1 MLTPTRR
8 ILLVTAQGCECYLA
22 RGDRLILE
30 AGFNA
35 EQREEYLAFV
45 RSRQTSLFSAMVD
58 QIDEDFRQDSM
69 PFLRG
74 PSRTQLLARKAA
86 QSYRDTPFHTSAS
99 IGRETHGRR
108 DERVQ
113 FMALTNAEVLN
124 QWLTPLSEAGI
135 RVAAV
140 HSPPLA
146 TPGLLALIARRIGAR
161 PRQLLVITVDRAG
174 LRQTLLDGNVARF
187 SRVAAVAGES
197 GSAEFVANCV
207 AEINKT
213 QQYVVG
219 LRLISRDSR
228 VGALIIAPPGDTG
241 LWNRPGLF
249 ADALEPVVVDLR
261 DAMRAA
267 GLKRVETRDGSS
279 GHDAYADALWIFAAA
294 RRRPRLDFAPEWLK
308 EAYRL
313 WQARMAVWAAGGLV
327 LLAGCAIGAERWA
340 AAQELWRDRDVLAA
354 QARSNDAQY
363 ERIKR
368 GFPPLPT
375 TPSRIKASVEAF
387 EKLSSRTIA
396 PAALLADIGRALE
409 SAPQFRLERL
419 DWLQAGSATDNPGVA
434 QNRGAPIAGAPTER
448 FEIVLLHGSLTGV
461 AREDRRAELDAVQRT
476 VEALS
481 GLRGVSA
488 SIDKPPIDLSPRA
501 SVTGG
506 ERDAGGAGAGRG
518 AGPVADSSAPATI
531 IRVVRKVTK

>member
-8 ILLVTAQGCECYLA
+8 ILLVTAQGCECFLA

-30 AGFNA
+30 AAFTA

-45 RSRQTSLFSAMVD
+45 RSRQTSIFSAMVD

-74 PSRTQLLARKAA
+74 PSRRELLARKAA

-99 IGRETHGRR
+99 IGRDAHGRR

-113 FMALTNAEVLN
+113 FMALTNAEALN
-124 QWLTPLSEAGI
+124 QWLTPLSEAGA

-146 TPGLLALIARRIGAR
+146 TPGLLALIARRIGPR

-174 LRQTLLDGNVARF
+174 LRQTLLEGSVARF
-187 SRVAAVAGES
+187 SRVAAVPGEP
-197 GSAEFVANCV
+197 GSADFVAGCL

-219 LRLISRDSR
+219 LRLVPREAR
-228 VGALIIAPPGDTG
+228 VAALIIAPPGG
-241 LWNRPGLF
+241 AEMWNRPGAL
-249 ADALEPVVVDLR
+249 ADAIEPVVIDLR

-267 GLKRVETRDGSS
+267 GLRRVESRNGPT
-279 GHDAYADALWIFAAA
+279 GHDLYADTLWIFAAS
-294 RRRPRLDFAPEWLK
+294 RRRPRLDFSPDWLK
-308 EAYRL
+308 ESYRL
-313 WQARMAVWAAGGLV
+313 WQARLAVWAAGGVV
-327 LLAGCAIGAERWA
+327 LLAGCAVGAERWA

-354 QARSNDAQY
+354 QTRSNDAQY

-375 TPSRIKASVEAF
+375 TPAKIKASVEAF
-387 EKLSSRTIA
+387 EKLSNRALA
-396 PAALLADIGRALE
+396 PPALLADIGRALQ
-409 SAPQFRLERL
+409 SSPQFRLERL
-419 DWLQAGSATDNPGVA
+419 DWLQSSNPADTPGAG
-434 QNRGAPIAGAPTER
+434 QNRPASASTADR
-448 FEIVLLHGSLTGV
+448 YEIVLLQGSLTGIG
-461 AREDRRAELDAVQRT
+461 REDRRAALDVAQRT
-476 VEALS
+476 VEVLS

-488 SIDKPPIDLSPRA
+488 AIDKPPIDLSPGA
-501 SVTGG
+501 NVSGG
-506 ERDAGGAGAGRG
+506 ERS
-518 AGPVADSSAPATI
+518 AGPATESAAPETV
-531 IRVVRKVTK
+531 IRVVRKVAK